1 LVYLALAVCLT
12 RRGWAQL
19 RLVGSSF
26 RMALRVAGTMFSES
40 AGESEGRMSKE
51 PADIMSG
58 FLCDRLHPLS
68 GSIGQES
75 SSYSLL
81 KEPPFGTVTRGKTEF
96 LLTNKD
102 STW

>member
-1 LVYLALAVCLT
+1 MRV
-12 RRGWAQL
+12 
-19 RLVGSSF
+19 VGSSF
-26 RMALRVAGTMFSES
+26 WMALRVAGTMFSEI

-68 GSIGQES
+68 GSIGQETS
-75 SSYSLL
+75 FHPLL
-81 KEPPFGTVTRGKTEF
+81 KEPPFGTVTHGKTKF